1 MIPTTPGSTSLIGL
15 GDGAGIPGVATGGG
29 AREPAWIG
37 PARRHE
43 ERVAAAGRGF
53 YSADWA
59 MHPSGDERAPMTLGV
74 ERERKRPPRQ
84 GGLPLFVQFAERAF
98 RAYEASAPQE
108 GARAGQAGTMFALW
122 RKRLSGSQVRLIS
135 RSLAN
140 RSGPN
145 AAATR
150 AAV

>member
-1 MIPTTPGSTSLIGL
+1 MIP
-15 GDGAGIPGVATGGG
+15 
-29 AREPAWIG
+29 
-37 PARRHE
+37 
-43 ERVAAAGRGF
+43 AAATP
-53 YSADWA
+53 AA
-59 MHPSGDERAPMTLGV
+59 MSGSQSGAEAW
-74 ERERKRPPRQ
+74 
-84 GGLPLFVQFAERAF
+84 GLPLFVQFAERAS

-140 RSGPN
+140 RSGPK